1 MTTLPV
7 RPLGQ
12 MGVGIVRLFRGKDAV
27 NDRRQRGFRY
37 CRVHCPEH
45 FSDPVDACSR
55 IAREISCRGSTC
67 PAPLTTPIMAIVPP
81 TRGDLID
88 RSNVPGSPTGGIHE
102 FPPDPPRTSRRIS
115 LTLCRACGCG
125 V

>member
-1 MTTLPV
+1 
-7 RPLGQ
+7 

-37 CRVHCPEH
+37 
-45 FSDPVDACSR
+45 F
-55 IAREISCRGSTC
+55 
-67 PAPLTTPIMAIVPP
+67 MAIVPP

-102 FPPDPPRTSRRIS
+102 FPPAPPRTSRRIS